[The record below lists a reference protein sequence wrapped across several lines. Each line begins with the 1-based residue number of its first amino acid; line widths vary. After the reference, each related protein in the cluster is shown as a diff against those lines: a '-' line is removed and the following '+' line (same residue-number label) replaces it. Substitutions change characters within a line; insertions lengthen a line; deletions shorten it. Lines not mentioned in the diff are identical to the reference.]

1 MRIINCRG
9 YELEKAQPN
18 TSEDF
23 FNRSEV
29 TFEDEGQEKTLHVL
43 YIRYYDETFAEFIP
57 SMGGEADPIFEIGDK
72 KITFKDLVAIIC
84 LIKNPSFRQRKRIYI
99 NTQEELAGYFEGVD
113 IPKVREIF
121 EGIHNQGD
129 YKLSSPLHFLAQPSS

>member
-1 MRIINCRG
+1 MRILNCRG

-57 SMGGEADPIFEIGDK
+57 SLSGEADPIFEIGDYK
-72 KITFKDLVAIIC
+72 VTFKDLVAITC

-113 IPKVREIF
+113 IPKIREIF
-121 EGIHNQGD
+121 EGIDNKGHYQ
-129 YKLSSPLHFLAQPSS
+129 LSSPLDFLAQSTS

>member
-29 TFEDEGQEKTLHVL
+29 TFEDDGQEKTLHVL
-43 YIRYYDETFAEFIP
+43 YIRYYDENFSEYIP
-57 SMGGEADPIFEIGDK
+57 TLSGQTDPIFEIGEK
-72 KITFKDLVAIIC
+72 NITFKDLVAITC

-99 NTQEELAGYFEGVD
+99 NTPEELSGYFEGVD

-121 EGIHNQGD
+121 EGLHNQGT
-129 YKLSSPLHFLAQPSS
+129 YKLSSPLQFLAQPSS